1 MIENDKR
8 KQIIEGALDVFSNH
22 GFHKASIKMIAKAA
36 GIKSSALIYHYFADK
51 KALLEAIIREMT
63 PMGHLP
69 LLDESLRGAVM
80 DLPPEIVFPQ
90 MMKGVLS
97 VQDNPT
103 IMRLIVVFITEAARM
118 PEVADTAYDTQR
130 MMLGFAVH
138 YLQHQV
144 ELGRLKPHNSEM
156 VARIIVSTMLLN
168 VLAHNV
174 FPKLA
179 DGFGERDAYIEQV
192 VDVLLNGL
200 RSET

>member
-1 MIENDKR
+1 MTDNDKR
-8 KQIIEGALDVFSNH
+8 QQIIEGALEVFSNH

-51 KALLEAIIREMT
+51 KALLEAIMREQT
-63 PMGHLP
+63 PIGNLP
-69 LLDESLRGAVM
+69 LLDESLRGKMM
-80 DLPPEIVFPQ
+80 DLPPEIVLPQ
-90 MMKGVLS
+90 VLHGVLS
-97 VQDNPT
+97 VQDNPK

-130 MMLGFAVH
+130 MMLGFAVY

-144 ELGRLKPHNSEM
+144 KLGRLKPHNSEM
-156 VARIIVSTMLLN
+156 VARIIISTMLLN
-168 VLAHNV
+168 VLAHGV

-179 DGFGERDAYIEQV
+179 DGFGERDAYVEQV

-200 RSET
+200 RSEA